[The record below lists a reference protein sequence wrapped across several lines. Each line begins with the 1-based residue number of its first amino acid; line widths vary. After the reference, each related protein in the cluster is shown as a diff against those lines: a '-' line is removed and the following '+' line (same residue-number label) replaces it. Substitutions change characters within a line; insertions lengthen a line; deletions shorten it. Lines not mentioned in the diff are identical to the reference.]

1 MPGIVQAQAAPQR
14 GSLLPPSTLSC
25 GFGAHQTQPGSILL
39 PWAVAPAPLML
50 CASGKPHRL
59 TWFSFSDPSS
69 FCSHLEQTTTSVS
82 TGLPSNVS
90 SYFFFFLGKDAGQTV
105 FPTGKVSLPSMYP
118 QQKPSL
124 IPF

>member
-25 GFGAHQTQPGSILL
+25 GFGAHRTRPGSILL

-50 CASGKPHRL
+50 RASGKPHCL
-59 TWFSFSDPSS
+59 TWFSFSNPSS

-90 SYFFFFLGKDAGQTV
+90 SFIYLFFF
-105 FPTGKVSLPSMYP
+105 S
-118 QQKPSL
+118 
-124 IPF
+124 